1 MSAPAA
7 SSADDR
13 SVLAKAFRILG
24 AFESDHEEISLVEL
38 AELTGLPK
46 PTAHRLAGQLV
57 AVGALERYYGN
68 YRLGMRMFEIGGR
81 VHMQRYLR
89 ERAQPFL
96 ADLYEATHE
105 TVHLGVRDGLEV
117 LYIDKVAGH
126 NKVDVPTW
134 IGCRMPLYCTGL
146 GKVILAYS
154 EQQVVDEVIER
165 GLARR
170 TPYTIVAPQVLVE
183 QLEQIRSE
191 GVGYEWE
198 ESTIGVTCGAA
209 VAMDRRG
216 RPVAAMSVTGP
227 MTRFDPG
234 RVTPA
239 LKRARDG
246 LQAALSAWSGTV

>member
-1 MSAPAA
+1 MSASAA

-38 AELTGLPK
+38 AEITGLPK
-46 PTAHRLAGQLV
+46 PTAHRIAGQLV

-146 GKVILAYS
+146 GKAILAYS
-154 EQQVVDEVIER
+154 EPRVVDEVIER
-165 GLARR
+165 GLDRR
-170 TPYTIVAPQVLVE
+170 TPYTIVTPQVLIE
-183 QLEQIRSE
+183 QLDQIRSD
-191 GVGYEWE
+191 GISYDWE
-198 ESTIGVTCGAA
+198 ESTIGVTCAA
-209 VAMDRRG
+209 AAALDRKA
-216 RPVAAMSVTGP
+216 RPLAAISVTGP
-227 MTRFDPG
+227 MNRFDPA
-234 RVTPA
+234 RVAPA

-246 LQAALSAWSGTV
+246 LQSALAVWAGS